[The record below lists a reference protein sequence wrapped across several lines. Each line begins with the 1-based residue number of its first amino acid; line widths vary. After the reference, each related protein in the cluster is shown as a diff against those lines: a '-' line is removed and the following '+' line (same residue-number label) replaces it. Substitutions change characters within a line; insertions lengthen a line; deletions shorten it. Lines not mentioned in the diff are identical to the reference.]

1 MAYDKA
7 EIIAKALL
15 AIETEECVT
24 IEEVLL
30 FLPISKQ
37 TFYTWGLDEIDEL
50 KDAIHSQKIKVKQ
63 KLRRKW
69 RSSDNPVLQIAEFKL
84 ISTDEERDKLS
95 TSKVHTENSHTIK
108 GKPTINLVRQE
119 Q

>member
-7 EIIAKALL
+7 EIIAKALS

-24 IEEVLL
+24 IEEVVL
-30 FLPISKQ
+30 FLPISKR
-37 TFYTWGLDEIDEL
+37 TFYEWELHESQEI
-50 KDAIHSQKIKVKQ
+50 KDALDAVKIKVK
-63 KLRRKW
+63 KTMRRKW